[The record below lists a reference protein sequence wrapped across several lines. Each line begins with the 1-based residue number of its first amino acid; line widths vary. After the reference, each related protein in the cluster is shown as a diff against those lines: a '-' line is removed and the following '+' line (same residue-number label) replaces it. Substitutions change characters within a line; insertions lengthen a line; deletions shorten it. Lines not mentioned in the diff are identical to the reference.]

1 MEITTINGRDV
12 TLIYSPHETD
22 AVAGTAFAVRELPDK
37 TRGVVVQVIENSTL
51 DLDGFLVGQVQT
63 LLEKADAET
72 KHIYN
77 AEDGSTAVQQLKVA
91 KCKIRARLSG
101 ECWSDFNGWV
111 PGRASEIVP
120 ISSQELLSHVVRS
133 PQVPTR
139 EFTAYGG
146 ESVKLDG
153 AQFGQCCLL
162 LGNKGRGKSHLL
174 KHLILAMQ
182 AHKLPVVVFD
192 MNYEYR
198 LPGTQI
204 MRLGKNYWIS
214 LSEVGPSII
223 ETLVGM
229 IAPLLPGS
237 NSETT
242 LSTRL
247 PQFFKERRREC
258 AENREVYTIDL
269 PWLLEQHFSKN
280 DMVQTAIIDRLEKLR
295 DMGIFAEETGQGEI
309 HEGTLAAAYKVA
321 HQEGQPI
328 VFEMLPLSP
337 AIRQALFRATMQT
350 LERICERERADGTDH
365 YCQIL
370 MDEAHFYASDAVLI
384 NAVTRSRHVG
394 WSLMLATNSPELIP
408 SVVLRLLDNLFVL
421 PIAHEDDIRVVSK
434 AAAAFCDKATIESLV
449 QSLPDRHV
457 ILMGSLTNRW
467 PLVVEVSPL
476 PDHIPPTGVTRSPW
490 IRLMPRYED

>member
-1 MEITTINGRDV
+1 MEIVSIKGRDV
-12 TLIYSPHETD
+12 TLIYSPSETD

-63 LLEKADAET
+63 LFEKADAET
-72 KHIYN
+72 RHIYN
-77 AEDGSTAVQQLKVA
+77 AEEGGAAVQQLKVA
-91 KCKIRARLSG
+91 KCKIRTRLNGDSWG
-101 ECWSDFNGWV
+101 DFNGWV
-111 PGRASEIVP
+111 PGRAAEIVP
-120 ISSQELLSHVVRS
+120 IDSQELLSRVVRR
-133 PQVPTR
+133 PQIPVR
-139 EFTAYGG
+139 DFTAYEG
-146 ESVKLDG
+146 EAVKLDG
-153 AQFGQCCLL
+153 ARFGQCCLL

-174 KHLILAMQ
+174 KQLILAMQ
-182 AHKLPVVVFD
+182 EHKLPVIVFD

-198 LPGTQI
+198 LPDFQV
-204 MRLGKNYWIS
+204 MRLGRNYLIS
-214 LSEVGPSII
+214 LSEVGPTII
-223 ETLVGM
+223 ETLVSM

-247 PQFFKERRREC
+247 PQFFKKRRQEC
-258 AENREVYTIDL
+258 AETREAYTIDL
-269 PWLLEQHFSKN
+269 PWLQEQHYSKN
-280 DMVQTAIIDRLEKLR
+280 TMVQDAIIDRLEKLR
-295 DMGIFAEETGQGEI
+295 DMGIFAEETSQGEA
-309 HEGTLAAAYKVA
+309 HEGTLAAAYKVS

-337 AIRQALFRATMQT
+337 AVRQALVRATMQT

-370 MDEAHFYASDAVLI
+370 MDEAHFYASDTVLI
-384 NAVTRSRHVG
+384 NAITRSRHVG
-394 WSLMLATNSPELIP
+394 WSLMLATNSPDLIP

-421 PIAHEDDIRVVSK
+421 SIAHEDDIRIVSK

-449 QSLPDRHV
+449 ESLSDRHA

-467 PLVVEVSPL
+467 PLVVEVGPL
-476 PDHIPPTGVTRSPW
+476 PDSIPPTGVTRSPW
-490 IRLMPRYED
+490 MRLMGGT